1 MGMAA
6 SQARYLGL
14 TARKTNVEYEGQQIN
29 QARTALGNQS
39 AALWNQMLGLSIPT
53 VPSITDYTTLTY
65 SFSDGINNYTIT
77 DMQSVDKKETDGTEY
92 NKLVTYKTLTTVYKG
107 VESTNSNP
115 QVQHVFTPTNLVD
128 KLKTDVQYKKT
139 DSSDPLTTAVDGEGN
154 VSYTIGGNAV
164 TFNEIAEGSPEYIA
178 YLKANNLTELTDKL
192 YSYEVDGQTKFLSIA
207 ELPTTAGTSDIASQ
221 IISKESVN
229 YTIGG
234 NAVTFTEVDSSSD
247 EYKNYLTANKL
258 DKLTTPLYSYQT
270 SEGETK
276 YTTATLP
283 TTDGTVDLNSETITM
298 GYRLGNSEAKVCLPG
313 DKNTSLVDQE
323 AIKQIINDFGKDGG
337 ITQAMFEAGEVYRYE
352 KNGNVYYTTK
362 TELEDC
368 WNKSKHDEQEYSISS
383 KMDFQP
389 SLTHYYATNLDE
401 VITSTDYAIMDDASG
416 SGRYAN
422 IKLKNM
428 STKFNLKAEETTN
441 QAAYNDAMNQY
452 NYDLTKYE
460 KQMSDINA
468 KTSLIQEQDRTLEL
482 RLKQLETEQK
492 ALTTEMDAVK
502 GVLQKNV
509 ESTFG
514 TFK

>member
-39 AALWNQMLGLSIPT
+39 AALWNQMLGLTIPT

-65 SFSDGINNYTIT
+65 SFNDGINNYTIT
-77 DMQSVDKKETDGTEY
+77 DMQSVDYKDTDGTEY
-92 NKLVTYKTLTTVYKG
+92 NKLVTYKSPTTVYKG
-107 VESTNSNP
+107 IESTNSNP
-115 QVQHVFTPTNLVD
+115 QVQKVNITQEQYVNDPAHTQTFNQ
-128 KLKTDVQYKKT
+128 VQYDATTGKFT
-139 DSSDPLTTAVDGEGN
+139 LSDGSEIALTQVIDPTTIANYVQANQPLTEGQ
-154 VSYTIGGNAV
+154 
-164 TFNEIAEGSPEYIA
+164 E
-178 YLKANNLTELTDKL
+178 L
-192 YSYEVDGQTKFLSIA
+192 YSYTDADGNVMYCAINKTELETTPANLTFNGLKQEEVITGQT
-207 ELPTTAGTSDIASQ
+207 
-221 IISKESVN
+221 
-229 YTIGG
+229 
-234 NAVTFTEVDSSSD
+234 
-247 EYKNYLTANKL
+247 YK
-258 DKLTTPLYSYQT
+258 
-270 SEGETK
+270 
-276 YTTATLP
+276 
-283 TTDGTVDLNSETITM
+283 
-298 GYRLGNSEAKVCLPG
+298 LGNSEAKVCLPN
-313 DKNTSLVDQE
+313 DPNTSLVDQE
-323 AIKQIINDFGKDGG
+323 AIKQIIYDFGKAGG
-337 ITQAMFEAGEVYRYE
+337 ITQEMFNNGEVYRYE
-352 KNGNVYYTTK
+352 KNDYVYYTTK
-362 TELEDC
+362 AELEDC
-368 WNKSKHDEQEYSISS
+368 WNKSKHAEDEYAISS
-383 KMDFQP
+383 NMDFQP
-389 SLTHYYATNLDE
+389 SLTHYYATNMDE
-401 VITSTDYAIMDDASG
+401 IITTTDYAVMDDASG
-416 SGRYAN
+416 SGRYSN

-441 QAAYNDAMNQY
+441 QTAYNDAMNQY

>member
-39 AALWNQMLGLSIPT
+39 AALWNQMLGLTIPT

-65 SFSDGINNYTIT
+65 SFSDGINNYTVT
-77 DMQSVDKKETDGTEY
+77 DMQSVDYKDTDGTEY
-92 NKLVTYKTLTTVYKG
+92 NKLVTYKSPTTVYKG
-107 VESTNSNP
+107 IESTNSNP
-115 QVQHVFTPTNLVD
+115 QVQKVNITEERYVN
-128 KLKTDVQYKKT
+128 
-139 DSSDPLTTAVDGEGN
+139 DPAHTQ
-154 VSYTIGGNAV
+154 
-164 TFNEIAEGSPEYIA
+164 TFNEVQYDAGSGKFTLSDGSEIALTQIIDQATIA
-178 YLKANNLTELTDKL
+178 NYVQANAPLTEGQDL
-192 YSYEVDGQTKFLSIA
+192 YSYTDADGNVMYCALNKTELATTPANLTFNGLKLDEVITGQT
-207 ELPTTAGTSDIASQ
+207 
-221 IISKESVN
+221 
-229 YTIGG
+229 
-234 NAVTFTEVDSSSD
+234 
-247 EYKNYLTANKL
+247 YK
-258 DKLTTPLYSYQT
+258 
-270 SEGETK
+270 
-276 YTTATLP
+276 
-283 TTDGTVDLNSETITM
+283 
-298 GYRLGNSEAKVCLPG
+298 LGNSEAKVCLPG
-313 DKNTSLVDQE
+313 DPNTSLVDQE
-323 AIKQIINDFGKDGG
+323 AIKQIIYDFGEAGG
-337 ITQAMFEAGEVYRYE
+337 ITQEMFNNGEVYRYE
-352 KNGNVYYTTK
+352 KYGNVYYTTK

-368 WNKSKHDEQEYSISS
+368 WNKSKHTEEEYAISS
-383 KMDFQP
+383 NMDFQP
-389 SLTHYYATNLDE
+389 SLTHYYATNMDE
-401 VITSTDYAIMDDASG
+401 IITTTDYAIMDDASG
-416 SGRYAN
+416 SGRYSN

-428 STKFNLKAEETTN
+428 STGFNLKAEETTN

-492 ALTTEMDAVK
+492 ALVTEMDAVK

>member
-39 AALWNQMLGLSIPT
+39 AALWNQQLGLSIPT

-77 DMQSVDKKETDGTEY
+77 DMQSVDKKEADGTEY

-115 QVQHVFTPTNLVD
+115 QVQKVDTTNYSVD
-128 KLKTDVQYKKT
+128 TSIAKSIDY
-139 DSSDPLTTAVDGEGN
+139 DSATGTFSIGSDEVT
-154 VSYTIGGNAV
+154 VSEV
-164 TFNEIAEGSPEYIA
+164 TEEDKINE
-178 YLKANNLTELTDKL
+178 YLKANNLQELPAGQKL
-192 YSYEVDGQTKFLSIA
+192 FSYSY
-207 ELPTTAGTSDIASQ
+207 
-221 IISKESVN
+221 
-229 YTIGG
+229 
-234 NAVTFTEVDSSSD
+234 
-247 EYKNYLTANKL
+247 
-258 DKLTTPLYSYQT
+258 
-270 SEGETK
+270 
-276 YTTATLP
+276 
-283 TTDGTVDLNSETITM
+283 TDGDGNDQTVYGAFDTSASATGIAFNGIKETTTST
-298 GYRLGNSEAKVCLPG
+298 YKLGNSEAKVCLPN
-313 DKNTSLVDQE
+313 DENTSLVDQE
-323 AIKQIINDFGKDGG
+323 AIKQIIYDFGEAGG
-337 ITQAMFEAGEVYRYE
+337 ITQEMFNNGEVYRYE
-352 KNGNVYYTTK
+352 KNGSVYYTTK
-362 TELEDC
+362 AELDDC
-368 WNKSKHDEQEYSISS
+368 WNKSKHEEKEYAISS
-383 KMDFQP
+383 NMDFQP

-401 VITSTDYAIMDDASG
+401 VITSTDYAVMDDASG

-441 QAAYNDAMNQY
+441 QKGYDDAMNQY

-460 KQMSDINA
+460 KQMADINA

-492 ALTTEMDAVK
+492 ALVTEMDAVK

>member
-77 DMQSVDKKETDGTEY
+77 DMQSVDKKDEDGTEY
-92 NKLVTYKTLTTVYKG
+92 NKLVTYKSLTTVYKG
-107 VESTNSNP
+107 IESTNSNP
-115 QVQHVFTPTNLVD
+115 QVRKIETTEEQYVPDTS
-128 KLKTDVQYKKT
+128 KTASF
-139 DSSDPLTTAVDGEGN
+139 SS
-154 VSYTIGGNAV
+154 VSYDETDGFTDGDGN
-164 TFNEIAEGSPEYIA
+164 T
-178 YLKANNLTELTDKL
+178 
-192 YSYEVDGQTKFLSIA
+192 LS
-207 ELPTTAGTSDIASQ
+207 
-221 IISKESVN
+221 
-229 YTIGG
+229 
-234 NAVTFTEVDSSSD
+234 FTEVTDATTIA
-247 EYKNYLTANKL
+247 NYIQANGEL
-258 DKLTTPLYSYQT
+258 EDGQAVYSYT
-270 SEGETK
+270 DADGNVMYCAFNPTELVSEAKDLTFNGLKTEEVVTGESYK
-276 YTTATLP
+276 
-283 TTDGTVDLNSETITM
+283 
-298 GYRLGNSEAKVCLPG
+298 LGNSEVKVCLP
-313 DKNTSLVDQE
+313 DDSNTSLVDQT
-323 AIKQIINDFGKDGG
+323 AIGQIIYDFSDAGG
-337 ITQAMFEAGEVYRYE
+337 ITQEMFENGEIYRYE

-362 TELEDC
+362 AELDDC
-368 WNKSKHDEQEYSISS
+368 WEKSKHEETEYAISS
-383 KMDFQP
+383 NMDFQP
-389 SLTHYYATNLDE
+389 SLTHYYATNMDE
-401 VITSTDYAIMDDASG
+401 VITSTDYAVMDDASG

-428 STKFNLKAEETTN
+428 STKFDLKAEETTN
-441 QAAYNDAMNQY
+441 QTAYNDAMNQY

-492 ALTTEMDAVK
+492 ALVTEMDAVK

>member
-53 VPSITDYTTLTY
+53 VPSITDFTTLTY

-107 VESTNSNP
+107 IESTNSNP
-115 QVQHVFTPTNLVD
+115 QVQKVD
-128 KLKTDVQYKKT
+128 VKEEQYVPDTSKTQSFSSVSYSDT
-139 DSSDPLTTAVDGEGN
+139 DGFVDGDGN
-154 VSYTIGGNAV
+154 TLSLAKITDATKLAHYVQ
-164 TFNEIAEGSPEYIA
+164 
-178 YLKANNLTELTDKL
+178 ANGELEDGQEL
-192 YSYEVDGQTKFLSIA
+192 YSYTDADGNEMYCAINPDELATTAKDLTFNGLKTEEVVTGQT
-207 ELPTTAGTSDIASQ
+207 
-221 IISKESVN
+221 
-229 YTIGG
+229 
-234 NAVTFTEVDSSSD
+234 
-247 EYKNYLTANKL
+247 YK
-258 DKLTTPLYSYQT
+258 
-270 SEGETK
+270 
-276 YTTATLP
+276 
-283 TTDGTVDLNSETITM
+283 
-298 GYRLGNSEAKVCLPG
+298 LGNSEAKVCLPG
-313 DKNTSLVDQE
+313 DANTSLVDQE
-323 AIKQIINDFGKDGG
+323 AIKQIIYDFGEAGG
-337 ITQAMFEAGEVYRYE
+337 ITQEMFNNGEVYRYE
-352 KNGNVYYTTK
+352 KNGSVYYTTK
-362 TELEDC
+362 AELEDC
-368 WNKSKHDEQEYSISS
+368 WNKSKHEEKEYAISS
-383 KMDFQP
+383 NMDFQP
-389 SLTHYYATNLDE
+389 SLTHYYATNMDE
-401 VITSTDYAIMDDASG
+401 VITSTDYAVMDDASG

-441 QAAYNDAMNQY
+441 QKGYDDAMNQY

-492 ALTTEMDAVK
+492 ALVTEMDAVK

>member
-77 DMQSVDKKETDGTEY
+77 DMQSVDQKETDGTEY

-115 QVQHVFTPTNLVD
+115 QVQRIDTTTYSPDTTVAKSID
-128 KLKTDVQYKKT
+128 Y
-139 DSSDPLTTAVDGEGN
+139 DSSSGEFSIGGTTVNVTEVTDEDTISKYLQANNLDELPTGQKLFSYTYTDGEGN
-154 VSYTIGGNAV
+154 EQVVYGA
-164 TFNEIAEGSPEYIA
+164 FNSTASATGIAFNGITETTTSA
-178 YLKANNLTELTDKL
+178 YK
-192 YSYEVDGQTKFLSIA
+192 
-207 ELPTTAGTSDIASQ
+207 
-221 IISKESVN
+221 
-229 YTIGG
+229 
-234 NAVTFTEVDSSSD
+234 
-247 EYKNYLTANKL
+247 
-258 DKLTTPLYSYQT
+258 
-270 SEGETK
+270 
-276 YTTATLP
+276 
-283 TTDGTVDLNSETITM
+283 
-298 GYRLGNSEAKVCLPG
+298 LGNSEAKVCLP
-313 DKNTSLVDQE
+313 DDANTSLVDQE

-337 ITQAMFEAGEVYRYE
+337 ITQEMFKAGEVYRYE

-362 TELEDC
+362 AELDDC
-368 WNKSKHDEQEYSISS
+368 WNKSKHEEPEYSISS
-383 KMDFQP
+383 NMDFQP

>member
-53 VPSITDYTTLTY
+53 VPSITDFTELTY
-65 SFSDGINNYTIT
+65 SFTDGINNYTVT
-77 DMQSVDKKETDGTEY
+77 DMQSVDYKDADGTEY
-92 NKLVTYKTLTTVYKG
+92 NKLVTYKSPTTVYKG
-107 VESTNSNP
+107 IESTNSNP
-115 QVQHVFTPTNLVD
+115 QVQKVNITEERYVN
-128 KLKTDVQYKKT
+128 
-139 DSSDPLTTAVDGEGN
+139 DPAHTQ
-154 VSYTIGGNAV
+154 
-164 TFNEIAEGSPEYIA
+164 TFNEVQYDEGSGKFT
-178 YLKANNLTELTDKL
+178 LSDGTELTLTEITDSATIAHYAQANAPLTEEQGL
-192 YSYEVDGQTKFLSIA
+192 YSYTDADGNVMYCAINKDELATTSANLTFNGLKQEEEVTGQT
-207 ELPTTAGTSDIASQ
+207 
-221 IISKESVN
+221 
-229 YTIGG
+229 
-234 NAVTFTEVDSSSD
+234 
-247 EYKNYLTANKL
+247 YK
-258 DKLTTPLYSYQT
+258 
-270 SEGETK
+270 
-276 YTTATLP
+276 
-283 TTDGTVDLNSETITM
+283 
-298 GYRLGNSEAKVCLPG
+298 LGNSEAKVCLPN
-313 DKNTSLVDQE
+313 DANTSLVDQE
-323 AIKQIINDFGKDGG
+323 AIKQIIYDFGEAGG
-337 ITQAMFEAGEVYRYE
+337 ITQEMFNNGEVYRYE
-352 KNGNVYYTTK
+352 KYGNVYYTTK

-368 WNKSKHDEQEYSISS
+368 WNKSKHTEEEYAISS
-383 KMDFQP
+383 NMDFQP
-389 SLTHYYATNLDE
+389 SLTHYYATNMDE
-401 VITSTDYAIMDDASG
+401 IITTTDYAIMDDASG
-416 SGRYAN
+416 SGRYSN

-492 ALTTEMDAVK
+492 ALVTEMDAVK

>member
-39 AALWNQMLGLSIPT
+39 AALWNQMLGLSVPT
-53 VPSITDYTTLTY
+53 VPSITDFTTLTY

-77 DMQSVDKKETDGTEY
+77 DMQSVDQKEADGTEY
-92 NKLVTYKTLTTVYKG
+92 NKLVTYKTMTTVYKG
-107 VESTNSNP
+107 LESTNSNP
-115 QVQHVFTPTNLVD
+115 QVQKAETTEIQHVYSMDDTIKVDINALTYDDVNEKFMSGENEVALV
-128 KLKTDVQYKKT
+128 KVTDEATIAHYLAANGL
-139 DSSDPLTTAVDGEGN
+139 DALPDGQE
-154 VSYTIGGNAV
+154 
-164 TFNEIAEGSPEYIA
+164 
-178 YLKANNLTELTDKL
+178 L
-192 YSYEVDGQTKFLSIA
+192 YSIDNGAGQMTYQA
-207 ELPTTAGTSDIASQ
+207 
-221 IISKESVN
+221 
-229 YTIGG
+229 
-234 NAVTFTEVDSSSD
+234 
-247 EYKNYLTANKL
+247 L
-258 DKLTTPLYSYQT
+258 DKTALGAGQDFAFKAIKDTPEEVVVSTSY
-270 SEGETK
+270 K
-276 YTTATLP
+276 
-283 TTDGTVDLNSETITM
+283 
-298 GYRLGNSEAKVCLPG
+298 LGNSEAKVCLPG
-313 DKNTSLVDQE
+313 DANTSLVDQE
-323 AIKQIINDFGKDGG
+323 AIKQIIYDFGDAGG
-337 ITQAMFEAGEVYRYE
+337 ITQEMFENGEVYRYE

-362 TELEDC
+362 AELDDC
-368 WNKSKHDEQEYSISS
+368 WSKSKHEEQEYAISS
-383 KMDFQP
+383 NMDFQP

-401 VITSTDYAIMDDASG
+401 VITNTDYALMDDASG

-428 STKFNLKAEETTN
+428 STPFNLKAEETTN
-441 QAAYNDAMNQY
+441 KQGYDDAMNQY
-452 NYDLTKYE
+452 YYDLNKYE

-492 ALTTEMDAVK
+492 ALVTEMEAVK

>member
-77 DMQSVDKKETDGTEY
+77 DMQSVDKKDEDGTEY

-107 VESTNSNP
+107 IESTNSNP
-115 QVQHVFTPTNLVD
+115 QVRKAETTTYSKDASIAKSIDYDSDTNKFSLDGDEVTVTEV
-128 KLKTDVQYKKT
+128 TDEDIISK
-139 DSSDPLTTAVDGEGN
+139 
-154 VSYTIGGNAV
+154 
-164 TFNEIAEGSPEYIA
+164 
-178 YLKANNLTELTDKL
+178 YLKANNLDDLGSDKL
-192 YSYEVDGQTKFLSIA
+192 YSYTYTDGDGNSQTVYGAFDSSASASAVAFNGIT
-207 ELPTTAGTSDIASQ
+207 ETTTAS
-221 IISKESVN
+221 
-229 YTIGG
+229 
-234 NAVTFTEVDSSSD
+234 
-247 EYKNYLTANKL
+247 YK
-258 DKLTTPLYSYQT
+258 
-270 SEGETK
+270 
-276 YTTATLP
+276 
-283 TTDGTVDLNSETITM
+283 
-298 GYRLGNSEAKVCLPG
+298 LGNTEAKVCLP
-313 DKNTSLVDQE
+313 DDSNTSLVDQT
-323 AIKQIINDFGKDGG
+323 AIGQIIYDFSDAGG
-337 ITQAMFEAGEVYRYE
+337 ITQEMFENGEIYKYE

-362 TELEDC
+362 AELDDC
-368 WNKSKHDEQEYSISS
+368 WNKSRHEESEYAISS
-383 KMDFQP
+383 NMDFQP
-389 SLTHYYATNLDE
+389 SLTHYYATNMDE
-401 VITSTDYAIMDDASG
+401 TITSTDYAVMDDASG

-428 STKFNLKAEETTN
+428 STKFDLKAEETTN
-441 QAAYNDAMNQY
+441 QTAYNDAMNQY
-452 NYDLTKYE
+452 NYDLNKYE

-492 ALTTEMDAVK
+492 ALSTEMEAVK

>member
-39 AALWNQMLGLSIPT
+39 AALWNQMLGLSVPT

-65 SFSDGINNYTIT
+65 SFNDGINNYTIT
-77 DMQSVDKKETDGTEY
+77 DMQSVDQKEADGTEY

-107 VESTNSNP
+107 IESTNSNP
-115 QVQHVFTPTNLVD
+115 QVQKITVPAHTVIDPDIQATIEGLTYTQATDTFT
-128 KLKTDVQYKKT
+128 
-139 DSSDPLTTAVDGEGN
+139 DGD
-154 VSYTIGGNAV
+154 GNAV
-164 TFNEIAEGSPEYIA
+164 TLVEITDDDTIA
-178 YLKANNLTELTDKL
+178 KYLEANGLDALPAGCKV
-192 YSYEVDGQTKFLSIA
+192 YSYDTGN
-207 ELPTTAGTSDIASQ
+207 GTGYAHLNTSADIQATNTVFNGLKDIPEANS
-221 IISKESVN
+221 
-229 YTIGG
+229 
-234 NAVTFTEVDSSSD
+234 
-247 EYKNYLTANKL
+247 YK
-258 DKLTTPLYSYQT
+258 
-270 SEGETK
+270 
-276 YTTATLP
+276 
-283 TTDGTVDLNSETITM
+283 
-298 GYRLGNSEAKVCLPG
+298 LGNSEVKVCLP
-313 DKNTSLVDQE
+313 DDPNTSLVDQE
-323 AIKQIINDFGKDGG
+323 AIKQIIYDFHDAGG
-337 ITQAMFEAGEVYRYE
+337 ITQEMFENGEIYRYE

-362 TELEDC
+362 AELDDC
-368 WNKSKHDEQEYSISS
+368 WGKSKHEETEYAISS
-383 KMDFQP
+383 NMDFQP
-389 SLTHYYATNLDE
+389 SLTHYYATNMDE
-401 VITSTDYAIMDDASG
+401 IITSTDYAVMDDASG

-428 STKFNLKAEETTN
+428 STPFNLKAEETTN
-441 QAAYNDAMNQY
+441 QKGYDDAMNQY
-452 NYDLTKYE
+452 YYDLNKYE

-492 ALTTEMDAVK
+492 ALVTEMEAVK

>member
-39 AALWNQMLGLSIPT
+39 AALWNQMLGLSVPT

-77 DMQSVDKKETDGTEY
+77 DMQSVDKKEADGSKY

-107 VESTNSNP
+107 IESTNSNP
-115 QVQHVFTPTNLVD
+115 QVQKVTVPAHTEIDPTIHATIEGLTYTKDTDTFTDGNG
-128 KLKTDVQYKKT
+128 
-139 DSSDPLTTAVDGEGN
+139 DPVILTEITAEAD
-154 VSYTIGGNAV
+154 
-164 TFNEIAEGSPEYIA
+164 IAKYCE
-178 YLKANNLTELTDKL
+178 ANNIEELPAGYKL
-192 YSYEVDGQTKFLSIA
+192 YSYDTGGGKLGYAHLKTDA
-207 ELPTTAGTSDIASQ
+207 DIAATDTAFNGLKDVAEANS
-221 IISKESVN
+221 
-229 YTIGG
+229 
-234 NAVTFTEVDSSSD
+234 
-247 EYKNYLTANKL
+247 YK
-258 DKLTTPLYSYQT
+258 
-270 SEGETK
+270 
-276 YTTATLP
+276 
-283 TTDGTVDLNSETITM
+283 
-298 GYRLGNSEAKVCLPG
+298 LGNSEAKVCLP
-313 DKNTSLVDQE
+313 DDPNTSLVDQT
-323 AIKQIINDFGKDGG
+323 AIEQIIYDFGKSGG
-337 ITQAMFEAGEVYRYE
+337 ITQEMFENGEVYKYE

-362 TELEDC
+362 AELDDC
-368 WNKSKHDEQEYSISS
+368 WNKSKHEETEYAISS
-383 KMDFQP
+383 NMDFQP
-389 SLTHYYATNLDE
+389 SLTHYYATNMDE
-401 VITSTDYAIMDDASG
+401 TITSTDYAIMDDASG
-416 SGRYAN
+416 SGRYSN

-428 STKFNLKAEETTN
+428 STPFNLKAEETTN
-441 QAAYNDAMNQY
+441 QKGYDDAMNQY
-452 NYDLTKYE
+452 YYDLNKYE

-509 ESTFG
+509 EGTFG